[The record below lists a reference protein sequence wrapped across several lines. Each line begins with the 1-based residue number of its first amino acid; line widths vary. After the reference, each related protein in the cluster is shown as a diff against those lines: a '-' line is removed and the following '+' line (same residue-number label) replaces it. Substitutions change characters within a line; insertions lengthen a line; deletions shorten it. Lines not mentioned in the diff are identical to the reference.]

1 MSKFTPSLTGNKE
14 YSLSLVA
21 INQHGTRCDIIWSY
35 IDDDGDEMFVREFR
49 DNFRRHVRKTAVSP
63 KYHYKQ
69 YVERE
74 YAVRGCYATFNHIA
88 GLCIR
93 ATLGMA
99 YNPSTG
105 RDYTIIT
112 KYVREADEEF
122 RMCSKVPYFWLT
134 DEGFFGFQNLQA
146 LDHQFAAD
154 VANANNMVDEE
165 VMVINSG
172 EYDEA
177 MHAVSGEVAE

>member
-1 MSKFTPSLTGNKE
+1 MSKFTPSLTQNKE
-14 YSLSLVA
+14 YSLSLIA

-35 IDDDGDEMFVREFR
+35 VDDDGDEMFVREFR
-49 DNFRRHVRKTAVSP
+49 DNFIRHVRKTAVSP

-69 YVERE
+69 NVERS
-74 YAVRGCYATFNHIA
+74 YAVRGCYAAFNHIA

-99 YNPSTG
+99 HNPSTG

-112 KYVREADEEF
+112 KYVREADDEF
-122 RMCSKVPYFWLT
+122 RMCSNVPYFWLT

-146 LDHQFAAD
+146 LDNQYVAD
-154 VANANNMVDEE
+154 VANANHMVDEE
-165 VMVINSG
+165 VMAINSG
-172 EYDEA
+172 DYDAA
-177 MHAVSGEVAE
+177 MEELNND